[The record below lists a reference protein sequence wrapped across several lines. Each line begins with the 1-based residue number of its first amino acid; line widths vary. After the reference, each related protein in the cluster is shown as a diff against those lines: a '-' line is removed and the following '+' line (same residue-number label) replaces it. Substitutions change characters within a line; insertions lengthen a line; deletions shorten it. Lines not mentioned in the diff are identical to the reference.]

1 MYSDFPYVFIIQGE
15 IMKVIVSHQNIDF
28 DGLASMVA
36 CSKLYPDAT
45 MFFAGKLGE
54 EVKKFYSLYKNV
66 LHISTGSQMDLTEVE
81 ALYVVDV
88 NVPQRIGKFKDL
100 VDKNIPIVIYDHH
113 STSEKTIASAEKI
126 MKPYGACATIL
137 VEEIIKRNIP
147 ISPFEAT
154 VIALGIYTD
163 TGSLIFNSTT
173 YQDVEAVA
181 FLLKQGANLAVIK
194 EFLNTSLDEQQDQ
207 LFSSLLNS
215 LEILEINGFQV
226 AVSTLTKE
234 DFIGELG
241 IMAEKLMNIKRCDAV
256 FLIVKMID
264 RCYIV
269 GRSGIDEVNI
279 PYILEIFNGAGH
291 KKAASAT
298 VKNGEPK
305 VLKEQLVEMLF
316 KRVQKQITAREIM
329 SYPVKT
335 VYDDMTVE
343 EVNKIMLRYGHTGMP
358 VIKGEHII
366 GIISRTDIDKAI
378 VHGLTHAPVKGFMT
392 SNVMS
397 IDDDTPITDINHL
410 FVKHNIGRV
419 PVVVEGRIVGIVTRT
434 DLLKVIHGNNYPNW
448 YKKTYDEIDPI
459 EGVNLRD
466 QMLKLPADI
475 LNILKLAGKIGD
487 ELNKKVYVVGGFVR
501 DLILGAKNWD
511 IDLVIEGDGLQYAEG
526 LNKELKGETKLYH
539 QFGTALI
546 TLDSGKTIDIVTAR
560 REYYEYPA
568 ALPKIEQST
577 IWSDLFR
584 RDFTINCMALQLNQE
599 DFGVLIDY
607 FGGLRDLKEK
617 QIRVLYN
624 LSFIEDPTRIFRAI
638 RFASRFGF
646 EIEVESKNFMLQ
658 AVNTQMIQK
667 LSDDRIREEIL
678 QIMKEK
684 SICDSLLMLQETKVF
699 NSLHPELKI
708 DKGIL
713 DKICRIEGTISEFK
727 ELYSGEINQ
736 LLIIIMQ
743 LLSEFPL
750 KELEV
755 IIKRFTLNK
764 NVEKQIQ
771 KALEDRDEIYKLL
784 SQENLDSY
792 QLYRVLQNISIETLV
807 FYHNDCNHSFIRH
820 YILYYLLKLKH
831 ITTLISGKELKEWG
845 IKPGPIYSKVLDEVL
860 SAKVK
865 GYIYSHQEEID
876 YAQKLLKEL
885 KGE

>member
-1 MYSDFPYVFIIQGE
+1 
-15 IMKVIVSHQNIDF
+15 MKVIVSHQNIDF

-66 LHISTGSQMDLTEVE
+66 LPIQTGSQVDLETVE
-81 ALYVVDV
+81 ALYIVDV
-88 NVPQRIGKFKDL
+88 NTPQRIGKFKDL
-100 VDKNIPIVIYDHH
+100 IDKDIPIIIYDHH
-113 STSEKTIASAEKI
+113 SVSERTIDRAEKI
-126 MKPYGACATIL
+126 IKPYGACATIL
-137 VEEIIKRNIP
+137 VEELIKRSIVLT
-147 ISPFEAT
+147 PFEAT

-173 YQDVEAVA
+173 HQDVEAVA
-181 FLLKQGANLAVIK
+181 YLLKAGANLAVIK
-194 EFLNTSLDEQQDQ
+194 EFLGTSLDQQQDQ
-207 LFSSLLNS
+207 LFSSLLNN
-215 LEILEINGFQV
+215 LELIDANGYKV
-226 AVSTLTKE
+226 AISTLTLE

-241 IMAEKLMNIKRCDAV
+241 IMAEKLMTIKRCDAV
-256 FLIVKMID
+256 FLIVKMLD

-269 GRSGIDEVNI
+269 GRSGIDEINI

-298 VKNGEPK
+298 VKNGEPEPIK
-305 VLKEQLVEMLF
+305 QQLLEMLS
-316 KRVQKQITAREIM
+316 KKIKKQAVAREIM

-335 VYDDMTVE
+335 VYDDMTVA

-358 VIKGEHII
+358 VIKDDKIV

-392 SNVMS
+392 SSVMS
-397 IDDDTPITDINHL
+397 IDVETSITEINQL

-419 PVVVEGRIVGIVTRT
+419 PVVEKGRIVGIVTRT

-448 YKKTYDEIDPI
+448 YKKTFDEGDSV
-459 EGVNLRD
+459 ELVNCKELLD
-466 QMLKLPADI
+466 KLPSDI
-475 LNILKLAGKIGD
+475 RHILKLAGKVGD

-501 DLILGAKNWD
+501 DLIIGAKNWD
-511 IDLVIEGDGLQYAEG
+511 IDLVIEGDGLQYAES
-526 LNKELKGETKLYH
+526 LNKELKGDTKLYH

-546 TLDSGKTIDIVTAR
+546 TLASGKTIDIVTAR

-584 RDFTINCMALQLNQE
+584 RDFTINCMALQLNKE
-599 DFGVLIDY
+599 EYGTLIDY
-607 FGGLRDLKEK
+607 FGGMRDLKEK
-617 QIRVLYN
+617 KIRVLYN

-638 RFASRFGF
+638 RFASRFSF
-646 EIEVESKNFMLQ
+646 AIEAETKNFMLQ
-658 AVNTQMIQK
+658 AVNSQMIQK
-667 LSDDRIREEIL
+667 LSDDRIREELL

-684 SICDSLLMLQETKVF
+684 SICDSLLMLQETRVF
-699 NSLHPELKI
+699 NSLHPELRV
-708 DKGIL
+708 DKELL
-713 DKICRIEGTISEFK
+713 DKICNIESSMGQFK
-727 ELYSGEINQ
+727 DLHTGEINQ

-750 KELEV
+750 EELEG

-764 NVEKQIQ
+764 LLEKQIL
-771 KALEDRDEIYKLL
+771 KALGDRSAIYKLL
-784 SQENLDSY
+784 STENLDSFE
-792 QLYRVLQNISIETLV
+792 LYKGLHGIPIETLV
-807 FYHNDCNHSFIRH
+807 FYYNDSRHSFIKH

-831 ITTLISGKELKEWG
+831 ISLVLSGKELKEWG

-860 SAKVK
+860 RAKVK
-865 GYIYSHQEEID
+865 GYIYSQQEELE
-876 YAQKLLKEL
+876 YAQKILKEL
-885 KGE
+885 KG